1 MNKFLISLI
10 VLGLVGSATTGL
22 DSAGSLVSAATPT
35 PSGALPQQMLT
46 GILNKMEKAHQ
57 ELKSLRA
64 ELSQQKTNSQ
74 IGITDNEYGSLIYK
88 PSAGRAKG
96 KLRIDYTRPSKD
108 TIALVGDNVI
118 FYQPRINQVF
128 KSTLA
133 KAAKGKVG
141 GFSQLI
147 GLDGSIK
154 SMASSYNIEFLKD
167 ETINGQKT
175 TLLRLTPKSAGQFTA
190 IDIWVNQQN
199 WIPAQWKL
207 VERNGD
213 FTIVSLKNVQLNTQI
228 PDAAFNVAIPSG
240 VKVVDKI

>member
-207 VERNGD
+207 IERNGD
-213 FTIVSLKNVQLNTQI
+213 FTIVSLKNVQLNSPI

>member
-10 VLGLVGSATTGL
+10 VINLVSVVPAGATTNY
-22 DSAGSLVSAATPT
+22 VTP
-35 PSGALPQQMLT
+35 GVMPQQMLT

-64 ELSQQKTNSQ
+64 ELLQQKTNSQ

-88 PSAGRAKG
+88 PSAGRGKG

-108 TIALVGDNVI
+108 TIALVGDNVV

-141 GFSQLI
+141 GFTQLI

-154 SMASSYNIEFLKD
+154 SLASNYNIEFLRD

-175 TLLRLTPKSAGQFTA
+175 TLLRLTPKAAGQFSA

-207 VERNGD
+207 IERNGD
-213 FTIVSLKNVQLNTQI
+213 FTIVSLKNVQLNSPI
-228 PDAAFNVAIPSG
+228 PDAAFNVAIPNG

>member
-1 MNKFLISLI
+1 MNVKMLLHGATLAILLMGTAFAKGTLI
-10 VLGLVGSATTGL
+10 GA
-22 DSAGSLVSAATPT
+22 PT
-35 PSGALPQQMLT
+35 PAPPAQQMLT

-64 ELSQQKTNSQ
+64 ELFQQKTNAQ
-74 IGITDNEYGSLIYK
+74 IGISDNEYGSLLYK
-88 PSAGRAKG
+88 PAAGRGKG
-96 KLRIDYTRPSKD
+96 RLRIDYTRPSKD
-108 TIALVGDNVI
+108 TIALVGDNVVY
-118 FYQPRINQVF
+118 YQPRINQVF

-141 GFSQLI
+141 GYTQLI
-147 GLDGSIK
+147 GLDGSVK
-154 SMASSYNIEFLKD
+154 SLAGNYNIEFLRD

-175 TLLRLTPKSAGQFTA
+175 TLLRLTPRVGGGQFAT

-199 WIPAQWKL
+199 WIPAQWRL

-213 FTIVSLKNVQLNTQI
+213 FTIVSLKNVQLNTPI

>member
-1 MNKFLISLI
+1 MKNFLISMI
-10 VLGLVGSATTGL
+10 AAGLVSVVPVGATTG
-22 DSAGSLVSAATPT
+22 SLA
-35 PSGALPQQMLT
+35 PQQLLT

-64 ELSQQKTNSQ
+64 ELLQQKTNSQ
-74 IGITDNEYGSLIYK
+74 IGITDNEYGSMIYK
-88 PSAGRAKG
+88 PSTGRGKG
-96 KLRIDYTRPSKD
+96 RLRIDYTRPTKD

-118 FYQPRINQVF
+118 FYQPRLNQVF
-128 KSTLA
+128 KSSLA
-133 KAAKGKVG
+133 KAAKGKAG
-141 GFSQLI
+141 GLTQLI

-154 SMASSYNIEFLKD
+154 SLASKYNSEFLKD

-175 TLLRLTPKSAGQFTA
+175 TLLRLTPKTAGQFSA

-207 VERNGD
+207 IERNGD
-213 FTIVSLKNVQLNTQI
+213 YTIVSLRNVQLNTPI
-228 PDAAFNVAIPSG
+228 SDGAFNVAIPSG

>member
-10 VLGLVGSATTGL
+10 VLGLVSSVTTSA
-22 DSAGSLVSAATPT
+22 VT
-35 PSGALPQQMLT
+35 PSTSGVMPQQMLT

-108 TIALVGDNVI
+108 TIALVGDNVV

-133 KAAKGKVG
+133 KAAKGKIG

-154 SMASSYNIEFLKD
+154 SMASNYNIEFLKD

-175 TLLRLTPKSAGQFTA
+175 TLLRLTPKSPGQFTA

-213 FTIVSLKNVQLNTQI
+213 FTIVSLKNVQLNTPI

>member
-213 FTIVSLKNVQLNTQI
+213 FTIVSLKNVQLNTPI